1 MTLHENIELY
11 KDAVRATSEHM
22 GLPEIFIEKDYW
34 LTVALNKIYQSEV
47 AVQVVF
53 KGGTSLSKCYDY
65 VNRFS
70 EDIDLVLLRQPEE
83 NGNQLKLKLKKITN
97 AVSEVLP
104 ELTINGITNK
114 MGMIRKTAH
123 SYNHNFEGDFGQIR
137 DVVIVESTW
146 LGYYEPYTKRMVK
159 SFIYEMME
167 NRGQVD
173 LAKEHSLL
181 PFEVLVLEPSRTLCE
196 KIMSLV
202 RFSYTENAEED
213 LKKKIRHVY
222 DLHQLLIQKEIIDF
236 FNSAD
241 FENMLLKVANDDVD
255 SFKNNNDWL
264 KHHPADSKIF
274 SDLDLMWPKL
284 KSAYTINFKEMVY
297 GDFPDEKELLATL
310 NRIKNRISGVEWKLK
325 AF

>member
-1 MTLHENIELY
+1 MFLHENIELY
-11 KDAVRATSEHM
+11 KDAVRATAEHM
-22 GLPEIFIEKDYW
+22 SLPEIFIEKDYW

-47 AVQVVF
+47 AAFVVF
-53 KGGTSLSKCYDY
+53 KGGTSLSKCFDY

-70 EDIDLVLLRQPEE
+70 EDIDLVLLRQPNE
-83 NGNQLKLKLKKITN
+83 NSNQLKLKLKKLTN

-123 SYNHNFEGDFGQIR
+123 SYNHIFEGDFGQIR

-159 SFIYEMME
+159 SFIYEMMDI
-167 NRGQVD
+167 RGQIE
-173 LAKEHSLL
+173 LANQYGLL

-213 LKKKIRHVY
+213 LRKKIRHVY
-222 DLHQLLIQKEIIDF
+222 DLYQLLKQSEINEF
-236 FNSAD
+236 FNSAE
-241 FENMLLKVANDDVD
+241 FENMLIKVANDDVD

-264 KHHPADSKIF
+264 KHHPIKARIF
-274 SDLDLMWPKL
+274 SELDLIWPKL
-284 KSAYTINFKEMVY
+284 MTAYTLNFKEMVY
-297 GDFPDEKELLATL
+297 GDFPDEKELFAILKKIKE
-310 NRIKNRISGVEWKLK
+310 RITSVEWKIK
-325 AF
+325 EF

>member
-1 MTLHENIELY
+1 MTLASSINEASRISGISA
-11 KDAVRATSEHM
+11 KA
-22 GLPEIFIEKDYW
+22 IEKDWWVTLSLKLVFNTPY
-34 LTVALNKIYQSEV
+34 AKYF
-47 AVQVVF
+47 AF
-53 KGGTSLSKCYDY
+53 KGGTSLSKCYEY

-70 EDIDLVLLRQPEE
+70 EDIDLVLLRQPDE
-83 NGNQLKLKLKKITN
+83 NGNQLKLKLKKISN

-167 NRGQVD
+167 NRGQLE
-173 LAKEHSLL
+173 LAKEYNLL
-181 PFEVLVLEPSRTLCE
+181 PFEVLVLEPSRTMCE

-222 DLHQLLIQKEIIDF
+222 DLHQLLIQKEIIEF

-255 SFKNNNDWL
+255 SFKNNNAWL
-264 KHHPADSKIF
+264 KHHPVNSKIF
-274 SDLDLMWPKL
+274 SELDLIWPKL
-284 KSAYTINFKEMVY
+284 KSAYTVNFKDMVH

-310 NRIKNRISGVEWKLK
+310 NRIKIRISGVEWKLK

>member
-1 MTLHENIELY
+1 MTLHENIELF
-11 KDAVRATSEHM
+11 KDAVRASSEHK

-47 AVQVVF
+47 ACYVVF
-53 KGGTSLSKCYDY
+53 KGGTSLSKCYDN

-70 EDIDLVLLRQPEE
+70 EDIDLVLLRQPDE
-83 NGNQLKLKLKKITN
+83 NGNQLKLKLKKITS

-104 ELTINGITNK
+104 EMNIDGITNK
-114 MGMIRKTAH
+114 KGMIRKTAH
-123 SYNHNFEGDFGQIR
+123 SYTHNFEGDFGQIR
-137 DVVIVESTW
+137 DVVIVECTW

-167 NRGQVD
+167 NRGQQE
-173 LAKEHSLL
+173 LAKEYDLM
-181 PFEVLVLEPSRTLCE
+181 PFEVLVLEPSRTICE

-202 RFSYTENAEED
+202 RFSYTKSAEDD

-222 DLHQLLIQKEIIDF
+222 DLHQLLTQKDLYEF
-236 FNSAD
+236 FNSVD

-255 SFKNNNDWL
+255 SFKNNNEWL
-264 KHHPADSKIF
+264 KHHPIKSKIF
-274 SDLDLMWPKL
+274 SDIDLIWTKL

-310 NRIKNRISGVEWKLK
+310 KSIKKRISSVEWKLK
-325 AF
+325 EF

>member
-47 AVQVVF
+47 AAHVVF

-70 EDIDLVLLRQPEE
+70 EDIDLVLLRQPDE

-167 NRGQVD
+167 NRGQVE
-173 LAKEHSLL
+173 LAEEYSLL
-181 PFEVLVLEPSRTLCE
+181 PFEVLVLEPSRTMCE

-222 DLHQLLIQKEIIDF
+222 DLHQLLIQKEIIEF

-255 SFKNNNDWL
+255 SFKNNNAWL
-264 KHHPADSKIF
+264 RHHPVNSKIF
-274 SDLDLMWPKL
+274 SDLDLIWPKL
-284 KSAYTINFKEMVY
+284 KSAYTLNFKEMVY